1 MTENDLAIKI
11 FKIGLKIHRS
21 LGPGLLESVYE
32 ECFCIELKKE
42 KIQYKVQEKIPI
54 YYDGEKLKT
63 YFIADLIIED
73 KLIIELKS
81 IQEFN
86 DVHFAQVINYLK
98 ITNIK
103 LGLLINFNV
112 PLFKNG
118 FKRII
123 LGDLNE

>member
-1 MTENDLAIKI
+1 MTENDLARKA
-11 FKIGLKIHRS
+11 FNIGLKIHKT

-32 ECFCIELKKE
+32 ECFCIELDNE
-42 KIQYKVQEKIPI
+42 NINYKSQEKVSI
-54 YYDGEKLKT
+54 YYDGKKLKT

-81 IQEFN
+81 VKEIH

-98 ITNIK
+98 ITENK

-123 LGDLNE
+123 LGKLD